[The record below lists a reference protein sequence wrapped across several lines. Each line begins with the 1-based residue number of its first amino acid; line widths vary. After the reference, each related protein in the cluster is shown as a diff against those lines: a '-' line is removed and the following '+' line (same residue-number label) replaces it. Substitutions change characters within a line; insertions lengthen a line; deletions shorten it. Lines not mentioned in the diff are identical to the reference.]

1 MNLER
6 EIAHDL
12 LSIGAVFLRPDEPF
26 TWASGIKSPIYCDN
40 RLTLTAPTVRTHVEE
55 GLAELVR
62 THYPEAQVLMGTS
75 TAGIAH
81 AAIVG
86 HLMNLPMG
94 YVRSGNKDHGRQN
107 RIEGRLE
114 KGQKVVVVEDL
125 ISKGYLDGSKALV
138 YAAGQDDIA
147 EFAKGEAGF
156 MPGGSWFVAGLDS
169 AAPDMNYTLGG
180 IPVEDDDSLILIN
193 AGVRVCIN
201 SSSEKKDAARKFVEF
216 FTGLDSMNAYV
227 ASQNSFNPRT
237 DGASTDNDVVEPA
250 AERLSAARMVPW
262 VDSAFDIAVVSPWA
276 DARTFTANVAGGDS
290 VDNAVKDL
298 NAQVENN
305 LKLK

>member
-1 MNLER
+1 
-6 EIAHDL
+6 
-12 LSIGAVFLRPDEPF
+12 
-26 TWASGIKSPIYCDN
+26 
-40 RLTLTAPTVRTHVEE
+40 
-55 GLAELVR
+55 
-62 THYPEAQVLMGTS
+62 
-75 TAGIAH
+75 
-81 AAIVG
+81 
-86 HLMNLPMG
+86 
-94 YVRSGNKDHGRQN
+94 
-107 RIEGRLE
+107 
-114 KGQKVVVVEDL
+114 
-125 ISKGYLDGSKALV
+125 
-138 YAAGQDDIA
+138 
-147 EFAKGEAGF
+147 

-216 FTGLDSMNAYV
+216 FTVLDSMNAYV